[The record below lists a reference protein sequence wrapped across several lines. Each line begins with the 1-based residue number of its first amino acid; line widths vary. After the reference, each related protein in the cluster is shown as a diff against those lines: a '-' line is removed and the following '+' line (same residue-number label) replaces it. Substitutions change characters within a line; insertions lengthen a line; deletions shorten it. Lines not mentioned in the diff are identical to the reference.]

1 MLETYTIH
9 TGNEADIVLVSI
21 VRSRDP
27 GFLRSEQRMNVM
39 LTRCRRGLVI
49 VSSRSFLLGPGRST
63 LVGKL
68 ARGRPWFES
77 TAITEQPANLLDA
90 WGEHAPVESVM
101 RHPNLGT
108 EPLLVAGSVHSPP
121 RTVQA
126 SYAPSGV
133 SSVQTPFEGLQYPI
147 SLQNFS
153 VYDQT
158 FLLLAARNACTRGPL
173 YRTVFAVQPS
183 LNVSSPRA
191 PVQMLGVTSQT
202 IGRSWNASG
211 RSNYPGL

>member
-1 MLETYTIH
+1 MH
-9 TGNEADIVLVSI
+9 TGNEADIVLISI

-27 GFLRSEQRMNVM
+27 GFLHSEQRMNVM
-39 LTRCRRGLVI
+39 LTRCRRGLVV
-49 VSSRSFLLGPGRST
+49 VSSRSFLLGLGRST

-68 ARGRPWFES
+68 ARGRPWLES
-77 TAITEQPANLLDA
+77 TAVTEQRANLPYA
-90 WGEHAPVESVM
+90 WGKHAPVESVP
-101 RHPNLGT
+101 RHPNLET
-108 EPLLVAGSVHSPP
+108 EPFLETGSV
-121 RTVQA
+121 RTPSRTIQA
-126 SYAPSGV
+126 SYGSSGI
-133 SSVQTPFEGLQYPI
+133 SSVQTPFEALQYPT

-153 VYDQT
+153 VYDQA
-158 FLLLAARNACTRGPL
+158 FLLLAARNVYTRRPL
-173 YRTVFAVQPS
+173 YRTVLAVQPS